1 MRKRLLIALGIF
13 AAAFAFNAIL
23 TSSGYFPD
31 PDSFYH
37 AKMAELMTRNPVVR
51 DFPWLTETVFA
62 DAYVD
67 HHWGYHLFLVPFVAA
82 LGSVEGIQLA
92 TLLLASLVPV
102 AAFLLVASWGSAR
115 HACRQAGVG
124 AAAAVLLVL
133 NNPFGFRV
141 NLAKAPAFSV
151 LFVLAAIAAID
162 RKKHLPLALIAALY
176 VWSYNGWPLLFVV
189 AGAYAAAS
197 LGEAAVAAGLG
208 VLRRLATW
216 RAALS
221 PFAAVSAGTLVAL
234 VVNPYFPDN
243 VRFSW
248 LHIVQIGIIGFKDK
262 IGVGGEWY
270 PTEPL
275 AMVAQSSFIFGFL
288 LAGVVALVVAV
299 GVSQG
304 KAIRDAAV
312 SHERRRALW
321 FIILTLGFFVL
332 TARSRRN
339 VEYFVPFATL
349 AAAALVVFA
358 ARVVSAADWQK
369 FFDVFRRMRPWQS
382 IPVFVVL
389 GFLTPFI
396 LFRDVRS
403 LKHDFDTGIPP
414 TKYAGA
420 ATWLDQNAQEGAIL
434 WHNDWDDF
442 PYFFLHTTRV
452 RYLVGLDPSF
462 MYAKSPDRYWQWVRE
477 TRGEGE
483 DRIGREMA
491 RDFGAAYAFVDSDH
505 KDLAA
510 RFAADHEMTEVYR
523 DADGIIYALPTP

>member
-1 MRKRLLIALGIF
+1 MRKRLLIALAIF
-13 AAAFAFNAIL
+13 AAAFVLNAVL

-37 AKMAELMTRNPVVR
+37 AKMAELMTRTPGVR

-67 HHWGYHLFLVPFVAA
+67 HHWGYHLLLVPFVAA

-92 TLLLASLVPV
+92 TLILASLVPA
-102 AAFLLVASWGSAR
+102 AAFLLVASWGSTR
-115 HACRQAGVG
+115 VG
-124 AAAAVLLVL
+124 AVAGLLLLL
-133 NNPFGFRV
+133 NNPFGFRI

-151 LFVLAAIAAID
+151 LFVLMAIAAID
-162 RKKHLPLALIAALY
+162 RKKPFVLALLAALY
-176 VWSYNGWPLLFVV
+176 VWSYNGWPLFFII
-189 AGAYAAAS
+189 AGSYAAAS
-197 LGEAAVAAGLG
+197 LIEAAVAAGPPA
-208 VLRRLATW
+208 LRRLATW

-221 PFAAVSAGTLVAL
+221 PLVAISTGTLVAL
-234 VVNPYFPDN
+234 VANPYFPDN

-270 PTEPL
+270 PTDPL
-275 AMVAQSSFIFGFL
+275 ALVAQSSFVFGFL
-288 LAGVVALVVAV
+288 LAGIVALVVAA
-299 GVSQG
+299 GVTQG
-304 KAIRDAAV
+304 RVFRDAA
-312 SHERRRALW
+312 SARERRRALW
-321 FIILTLGFFVL
+321 LTVLAVGFFVL
-332 TARSRRN
+332 AARSRRN

-358 ARVVSAADWQK
+358 TRLVSAADWRK
-369 FFDVFRRMRPWQS
+369 FFDVFLRLRLWQRVPIFVALAFL
-382 IPVFVVL
+382 IPL
-389 GFLTPFI
+389 I
-396 LFRDVRS
+396 LFRDLRS
-403 LKHDFDTGIPP
+403 LKNDFDTGIPSS
-414 TKYAGA
+414 KYSGA
-420 ATWLDQNAQEGAIL
+420 AAWLEANAPEGAIL

-462 MYAKSPDRYWQWVRE
+462 MYVRNKEKYWQWVRE

-505 KDLAA
+505 EELAA

-523 DADGIIYALPTP
+523 DADGIIYALPSGTAQ